1 MAKRKLD
8 KTDIGEMYH
17 LASSAFYSG
26 FLKVEIDSDHA
37 MELCERALDNSR
49 LTEENAKLRE
59 ALEGL
64 IESASVNE
72 KQLND
77 LLMCGNYGEL
87 KELCDAKQLLNQ
99 LKDQNND
106 K

>member
-1 MAKRKLD
+1 MSKRKLD

-17 LASSAFYSG
+17 WASSAFCAG

-37 MELCERALDNSR
+37 IELCERALDSDR
-49 LTEENAKLRE
+49 LAQENAKLRE
-59 ALEGL
+59 FVEMVAAGD
-64 IESASVNE
+64 SAGDEAKSIMVHT
-72 KQLND
+72 
-77 LLMCGNYGEL
+77 YIYS
-87 KELCDAKQLLNQ
+87 AKQLLNQ

>member
-1 MAKRKLD
+1 MIKRKLD
-8 KTDIGEMYH
+8 KTDIGEMLH
-17 LASSAFYSG
+17 WASSAFHSG

-37 MELCERALDNSR
+37 LELCERALDNNR

-59 ALEGL
+59 MLKVAVDDVDSYGEFT
-64 IESASVNE
+64 IYNHKKA
-72 KQLND
+72 KD
-77 LLMCGNYGEL
+77 LLS
-87 KELCDAKQLLNQ
+87 Q